1 MCCPRVRVTSGSL
14 VAALVVCGLAAFV
27 GGARGQA
34 PWPHPDLQQFF
45 LITGADDD
53 LADGALDEIAA
64 AWRDGYAGMVWA
76 SCGSCGRHSHESRGR
91 RAWATLPTASATPLA
106 VASSPNTP
114 HSALARRARARLDRH
129 RRSRC
134 K

>member
-1 MCCPRVRVTSGSL
+1 MRVTNGSL
-14 VAALVVCGLAAFV
+14 VAPIVVCGLAAFV

-64 AWRDGYAGMVWA
+64 AWRDGYAGMVWDLLRFMRPPQPRIPRSPRLGNSTDPFSDPVGGCVEPEHPTTRGEAPTNCDGPDA
-76 SCGSCGRHSHESRGR
+76 SDPGSRES
-91 RAWATLPTASATPLA
+91 
-106 VASSPNTP
+106 
-114 HSALARRARARLDRH
+114 
-129 RRSRC
+129 
-134 K
+134 